1 MYVYVHTHSSQ
12 CVLQEQMPTTPT
24 AEPMLEALQEIE
36 KLAEEPVDMAQ
47 AKLEVAIFK
56 QEQAIYGD
64 SPIGER

>member
-1 MYVYVHTHSSQ
+1 M
-12 CVLQEQMPTTPT
+12 EQ
-24 AEPMLEALQEIE
+24 ALEEIA
-36 KLAEEPVDMAQ
+36 KLAGEPIDIAQ